1 MSDVASGAANG
12 VRRASRD
19 FRQPLAPFGFGK
31 VEPIRRQ
38 RFIGCAAAGLID
50 GVFARLEIIGDL
62 RETLVGGLLGER
74 LDRNRTS
81 FDVVEQGFEPF
92 VKQRQPMLHAGMA
105 AAFAHRLV
113 KYVVRA
119 GGAKSRDVAGAKQ
132 ADRLRGELKLRHRHQ
147 VERTQFVGG
156 ALGLRIEAADRF
168 QRVAEEIEPHRRVHA
183 GREQVDDAAA
193 DGVIAGFAHRRC
205 AVEAIELE
213 PLGDAGHRQQIAGCS
228 RERLLA
234 NDIALRHA
242 LQNGIHRRQQD
253 RRGVAALDAREPR
266 QRRHALRDN
275 TGVRRHPIVGQAVP
289 RWEFQHFDVRRKE
302 AECARQHRHA
312 RAVTADHRHADRR
325 RSRAGRN
332 RAGEVG
338 NDEAFGAVGN
348 TGQRE
353 RAARRETRRRGF
365 DPRLDFRRHR
375 SSLTFKA
382 RSRDSRARV

>member
-1 MSDVASGAANG
+1 MVSDVRLGRG
-12 VRRASRD
+12 KRRQTREPG
-19 FRQPLAPFGFGK
+19 FCEPLAPFGFGK

-50 GVFARLEIIGDL
+50 GVFSRLEIIGDL
-62 RETLVGGLLGER
+62 GETLVGGLLGER

-81 FDVVEQGFEPF
+81 FDVVEQGFEPL
-92 VKQRQPMLHAGMA
+92 VKQRQPMLHAGVA

-113 KYVVRA
+113 EHVIRA
-119 GGAKSRDVAGAKQ
+119 GRAKSRHVAGAKQ

-253 RRGVAALDAREPR
+253 RRALSRP
-266 QRRHALRDN
+266 L
-275 TGVRRHPIVGQAVP
+275 T
-289 RWEFQHFDVRRKE
+289 
-302 AECARQHRHA
+302 
-312 RAVTADHRHADRR
+312 RA
-325 RSRAGRN
+325 SRASVVMRCATIPACG
-332 RAGEVG
+332 
-338 NDEAFGAVGN
+338 D
-348 TGQRE
+348 
-353 RAARRETRRRGF
+353 TR
-365 DPRLDFRRHR
+365 
-375 SSLTFKA
+375 S
-382 RSRDSRARV
+382 